1 MNKFDG
7 KGKEVAYRIRI
18 AMEGDSAKTEVPIVI
33 DSDPFTLVSSFTQL
47 PDDLKEKRQQ
57 RTGKVVKS

>member
-7 KGKEVAYRIRI
+7 KGKEVSYRIRI
-18 AMEGDSAKTEVPIVI
+18 VMEGENAKTDVPVI
-33 DSDPFTLVSSFTQL
+33 IESDPFTLVSSFTQL
-47 PDDLKEKRQQ
+47 PEDLKEKRQQ